1 MNCFPNS
8 PLVTTDFIFDGG
20 ILFSLGLYL
29 CTETHYTGISPLK
42 YILIDDQ
49 LSHFWVM
56 EPVQLGFL
64 VCLKERKKKNLVL
77 NYHFDFYYGVLGS
90 YFGSPLS
97 GLNYVIVFQGQFFGG
112 NIFID
117 NNLDISVVR
126 CDMSFIVLSF
136 STHGARIKLKV
147 FTRSNS

>member
-1 MNCFPNS
+1 MNYFSNS

-49 LSHFWVM
+49 LSHLWVM
-56 EPVQLGFL
+56 EPFQLGFL

-77 NYHFDFYYGVLGS
+77 NYHFDFYYGVSGS
-90 YFGSPLS
+90 SFGSPLS
-97 GLNYVIVFQGQFFGG
+97 ELNYVIAFQGQSFGG
-112 NIFID
+112 NMFID

-126 CDMSFIVLSF
+126 
-136 STHGARIKLKV
+136 
-147 FTRSNS
+147 